1 MNTLL
6 MNDFCE
12 LSEIELF
19 NIDGGWTWKST
30 VDVAVAVG
38 CVAVGCTGPA
48 GAVVAAIVS
57 VGYTVGRG
65 I

>member
-1 MNTLL
+1 MNIQGFTEIVESDLL
-6 MNDFCE
+6 A
-12 LSEIELF
+12 
-19 NIDGGWTWKST
+19 IDGGWTWKNT

-38 CVAVGCTGPA
+38 CVALGCTGPA
-48 GAVVAAIVS
+48 GVVIGSIIS